1 MWQFIKNLF
10 QFSGINKQELEG
22 SIHKM
27 VTSNALNK
35 RRNIRIRYPHFGAF
49 GPFPK
54 VTYQGSEMIVGNISV
69 GGLLIIDDTE
79 KFGTTVGEIVHLE
92 LQWPDIKVKVRAQI
106 MGVNLQRR
114 HVQFVDFQAAAFL
127 RISKLVKPGY
137 TGSRFHRVHDDI
149 GQLDSLELWV
159 GPTGE
164 TLNFT
169 KSTRY
174 AELTLQ
180 NEKILFQRGRPAL
193 YAKNNEP
200 IPVVLLDDILVMIAN
215 LPDASERVKELLEI
229 IEVEMRAVTPK
240 KTGSSGY

>member
-10 QFSGINKQELEG
+10 QYSGFNKQELEN

-27 VTSNALNK
+27 VSSNALNK

-92 LQWPDIKVKVRAQI
+92 LEWTDLKVKVRAQI
-106 MGVNLQRR
+106 MGINLQRR

-127 RISKLVKPGY
+127 RISKLIKPGY
-137 TGSRFHRVHDDI
+137 TGNRFHRVHDDI

-169 KSTRY
+169 KSSSY

-200 IPVVLLDDILVMIAN
+200 IPVMLLDDVLVMIAN
-215 LPDASERVKELLEI
+215 LPEPSERVKELLEI
-229 IEVEMRAVTPK
+229 VEVEMRAVTPK
-240 KTGSSGY
+240 KTGTLGY